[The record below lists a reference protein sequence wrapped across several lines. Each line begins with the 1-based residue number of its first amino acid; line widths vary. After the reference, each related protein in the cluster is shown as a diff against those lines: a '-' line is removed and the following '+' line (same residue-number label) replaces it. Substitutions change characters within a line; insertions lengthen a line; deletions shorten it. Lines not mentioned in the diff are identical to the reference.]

1 MGEAPG
7 RKVRKHKAKGISL
20 VGKIV
25 FALPAFALAAAM
37 LFHHTYQTKFYVDDV
52 GMSPQLFALVNAV
65 VRSMD
70 LFAYPVTGW
79 IVDNSFVLFPRCLR
93 GRRRP
98 FFILLSPL
106 VAMLFFFLYSPPKL
120 TPAGAAVYYGGISM
134 IYNMMPLSLSYN
146 ALGAEL
152 SDSYDEPGEVFGWKH
167 AAACFGMMAGVLTP
181 GIMSIFEAEDHMLS
195 FPAFA
200 LFTGVLIVVLFITLA
215 IFTSSSV
222 TEEEITGK
230 ALSLKEARAERH
242 NRAWWFGSLG
252 ALREKPVRLP
262 RHSPASSWCDC
273 ILLGSAGEASEEA
286 ETDEHMQQAAKL
298 AITSGVAAPSA
309 AMSARANGGTVAG
322 VVGGAPALPLAHTA
336 AGHGS
341 SADTDGLRAGAG
353 AGGVAGAG
361 AGGAASRPGAGP
373 ASEALPAQ
381 VVRESVAHGGRE
393 GAEDGDEDEDED
405 FVDRLDDDG
414 RSSLSS
420 AGQRHPAST
429 SSGAGA
435 TPGAGPTA
443 VPAPQGVPDA
453 ATSAASAAL
462 GAEEAAAPPGHALG
476 PPADEG
482 AADNGAGD
490 PSSGAPQV
498 DHAFLA
504 AGNRDWEL
512 EAALEVPEAVA
523 AMNRIVVEIPRP
535 GGPPV
540 DVPDALAPEWRSQCV
555 FIYTVEAGERKPVD
569 LSLQPHLLPLR
580 PGGPVGAAP
589 PPALPIVPGVN
600 WAMRNTLLI
609 VLLVSLMALSLSR
622 IVSASLFAFY
632 CEYVLRT
639 DHYEWWLGLVL
650 ALELFAAAVSTPYWL
665 WLSAQGSSDQG
676 SSGSDSSGSKDS
688 WFRSVHRNLCLVCGQ
703 TIEDMDQ
710 RLVFVIGTALSIPVV
725 VIATFTLDK
734 GDVLGFAFVM
744 LFTGLTEG
752 GCEFLIAAL
761 VKTAIDYDTRFTG
774 LRREAQHLTYI
785 SVVTHWIDIP
795 ASSLVLSFLSSAGY
809 AANAAEQP
817 PTVVFL
823 LKIFTLFVPA
833 LFMAISLAFAAAF
846 PVGRRQHHRLFGLA
860 SSGEVVDAVRAGSEH
875 GDAPPHTAAPSG
887 AGGPASTGAPP
898 HDDDGEESVD
908 DGWCYNPDRHR
919 EDAGAA
925 PAESER
931 TGEHDSLMD
940 QTAHSVL
947 QRRAMHGNH
956 RTGGG
961 TPAGSAAP
969 LPSAAEAAVPPADHL
984 LSARAQLALARVGVL
999 FLERDQVSNRLILP
1013 PEVRY
1018 AVSMGWLLDEFGLGL
1033 LEEVGEGIRVRDGI
1047 GARGGPGGGAD
1058 GAADG
1063 AVTESASRDGG
1074 AGGGNAAAGGAA
1086 GAATE
1091 KPREGATAGDED
1103 EEGDRAAC
1111 CAPDDSEAAEAEAAG
1126 LLRQRATLGPD
1137 TSAIDCGP
1145 DARRAGSGA
1154 LADSDGDS
1162 DGEGG
1167 DGALRR
1173 GGGGGLPAG
1182 HSVASLSP
1190 RVSLCSRFC
1199 ACRATLWCRE
1209 LTHAAFWTV
1218 LLVVSCA
1225 IVGVLTALDYA
1236 PSLALSVLLIVGG
1249 AGLFAMYH
1257 CLRIQAAAHVSKLEF
1272 RQIRRYLRTRQVC
1285 DGVSLQL
1292 PYKASAYDGTH
1303 VTAGLEAAA

>member
-1 MGEAPG
+1 MGDPSG
-7 RKVRKHKAKGISL
+7 SLVRKHKAKGISL

-200 LFTGVLIVVLFITLA
+200 LFTGVLIVVLFVTLA

-222 TEEEITGK
+222 TEEEITGQ

-242 NRAWWFGSLG
+242 TRAWWFGSLG

-262 RHSPASSWCDC
+262 RRSPASSWCDC

-286 ETDEHMQQAAKL
+286 ETEEHMQRAAKH
-298 AITSGVAAPSA
+298 AITSGVAAPAAAMAARVDGSA
-309 AMSARANGGTVAG
+309 AGGE
-322 VVGGAPALPLAHTA
+322 PALPLALA
-336 AGHGS
+336 DAGQGS
-341 SADTDGLRAGAG
+341 SVGGAGLRARAGAG
-353 AGGVAGAG
+353 AASSANPARAG
-361 AGGAASRPGAGP
+361 
-373 ASEALPAQ
+373 EA
-381 VVRESVAHGGRE
+381 RSVPLIQEEVG
-393 GAEDGDEDEDED
+393 EDDEED

-414 RSSLSS
+414 GSSLSS
-420 AGQRHPAST
+420 AGQRHTGSASGSAT
-429 SSGAGA
+429 ATTGAGA
-435 TPGAGPTA
+435 LAAPP
-443 VPAPQGVPDA
+443 PQGVPDS

-462 GAEEAAAPPGHALG
+462 GTEELVAPPGHPLG
-476 PPADEG
+476 PRADEDAPDG
-482 AADNGAGD
+482 GESD
-490 PSSGAPQV
+490 PSPGAPQV

-512 EAALEVPEAVA
+512 EAAVEVPEAVA
-523 AMNRIVVEIPRP
+523 AMDRLVVEFARP
-535 GGPPV
+535 GGPPS
-540 DVPDALAPEWRSQCV
+540 DVPAGLSSQWRSQCV
-555 FIYTVEAGERKPVD
+555 FVYTVEAGERKPVD

-600 WAMRNTLLI
+600 WAMRNSLLI
-609 VLLVSLMALSLSR
+609 VLLFSLMALSLSR

-665 WLSAQGSSDQG
+665 WLSAQGSSNQSAASE
-676 SSGSDSSGSKDS
+676 SSAAKDG
-688 WFRSVHRNLCLVCGQ
+688 WFRSVHRNLCVVCGQ
-703 TIEDMDQ
+703 AIEDMDQ

-725 VIATFTLDK
+725 VIATFTLDQ

-809 AANAAEQP
+809 AANASEQP
-817 PTVVFL
+817 PSVVFL
-823 LKIFTLFVPA
+823 LKIFTLLVPG

-860 SSGEVVDAVRAGSEH
+860 SSGEVVDAAPAGSER
-875 GDAPPHTAAPSG
+875 APSHADAPSG
-887 AGGPASTGAPP
+887 AAGPASTGAPA
-898 HDDDGEESVD
+898 HDDDGEDSVD
-908 DGWCYNPDRHR
+908 EGWCYNPDRHADDTGVAR
-919 EDAGAA
+919 
-925 PAESER
+925 AESDHL
-931 TGEHDSLMD
+931 GEHDSLMD
-940 QTAHSVL
+940 RTAHSVL
-947 QRRAMHGNH
+947 QRRALQGNH
-956 RTGGG
+956 RMGGG
-961 TPAGSAAP
+961 TPTGSAAP
-969 LPSAAEAAVPPADHL
+969 LLSVAEASAPPADHL
-984 LSARAQLALARVGVL
+984 LSARAQLALASAGVL
-999 FLERDQVSNRLILP
+999 FLERDEVSSRLILP

-1033 LEEVGEGIRVRDGI
+1033 LEEVGEGIRSREGI
-1047 GARGGPGGGAD
+1047 EARGGDESGTATRTQSEVGGGPAGAGAGARPGGSRAGK
-1058 GAADG
+1058 
-1063 AVTESASRDGG
+1063 AVTAE
-1074 AGGGNAAAGGAA
+1074 
-1086 GAATE
+1086 E
-1091 KPREGATAGDED
+1091 ED
-1103 EEGDRAAC
+1103 DDSAAC
-1111 CAPDDSEAAEAEAAG
+1111 CGPDDSEAAEQEAAG

-1145 DARRAGSGA
+1145 EARSGA
-1154 LADSDGDS
+1154 QADADGDS
-1162 DGEGG
+1162 DGEH
-1167 DGALRR
+1167 DAVARRR
-1173 GGGGGLPAG
+1173 GGGGGGVPAG
-1182 HSVASLSP
+1182 HSMTSLSP

-1199 ACRATLWCRE
+1199 ACRASLWCRE
-1209 LTHAAFWTV
+1209 LSHAAFWTV
-1218 LLVVSCA
+1218 LLIVSCA
-1225 IVGVLTALDYA
+1225 VVGVLTALDYA

-1257 CLRIQAAAHVSKLEF
+1257 CLRIQAAAHVAKLEF

-1285 DGVSLQL
+1285 DGVALQL